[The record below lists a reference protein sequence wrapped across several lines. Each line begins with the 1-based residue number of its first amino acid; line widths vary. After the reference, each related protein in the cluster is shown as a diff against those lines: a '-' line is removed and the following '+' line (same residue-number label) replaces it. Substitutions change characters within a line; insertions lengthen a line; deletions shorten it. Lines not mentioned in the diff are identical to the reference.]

1 MGMTRAQ
8 RIHELLCQAG
18 YPPVFLDDRDQA
30 ISVWYW
36 VGTMPVVIER
46 DYGEWTAV
54 ELADDIAIEAERRG
68 VRQTAEAPPA
78 GLERKTNGGVS

>member
-1 MGMTRAQ
+1 MTRAQ

-46 DYGEWTAV
+46 DYGEWTAA
-54 ELADDIAIEAERRG
+54 ELADDIAVEAERRG
-68 VRQTAEAPPA
+68 VRHTAPA
-78 GLERKTNGGVS
+78 LPADLPRRANGEID

>member
-1 MGMTRAQ
+1 MTRAQ

-18 YPPVFLDDRDQA
+18 YPPVFLDDRDEA

-36 VGTMPVVIER
+36 VGTIPVVIER

-54 ELADDIAIEAERRG
+54 ELADDIGLEAQRRG
-68 VRQTAEAPPA
+68 VGQAAPTQTQGHVDLDRA
-78 GLERKTNGGVS
+78 